1 MCQNRRLGPFSPISY
16 PSFRSIKMKIELCSF
31 SGYKIYPGH
40 GKRMVK
46 IDGKVFQF
54 MNSKCAASH
63 MMRRNPRNTTW
74 TVLYRR
80 KHKKG
85 LEVEQ
90 AKKRTRR
97 TTKFQRAIV
106 GASLNDIL
114 AKRNMK
120 PEVRK
125 AQRDQAIRAAKEKQR
140 ATKTT
145 TKKTTAAPKAAAK
158 GKTAQKAAKPVQTKA
173 PRVGGKR

>member
-1 MCQNRRLGPFSPISY
+1 
-16 PSFRSIKMKIELCSF
+16 MKIGLCAF
-31 SGYKIYPGH
+31 SGFKIYPAS
-40 GKRMVK
+40 GKTLVK
-46 IDGKVFQF
+46 ADGKTFTF
-54 MNSKCAASH
+54 INKKCERSFL
-63 MMRRNPRNTTW
+63 MKRNPRKVKW

-85 LEVEQ
+85 MVEEA

-97 TTKFQRAIV
+97 TMKFQRAIV
-106 GASLNDIL
+106 GASLTDIM

-125 AQRDQAIRAAKEKQR
+125 AQRDQAIKVAKEAKKAKQ
-140 ATKTT
+140 AEKKVTKAPAS
-145 TKKTTAAPKAAAK
+145 KQQKT
-158 GKTAQKAAKPVQTKA
+158 KAAKVSQKAA

>member
-1 MCQNRRLGPFSPISY
+1 
-16 PSFRSIKMKIELCSF
+16 MKIEICAF
-31 SGYKIYPGH
+31 SGLRIYPGH
-40 GKRMVK
+40 GKKMVK
-46 IDGKVFQF
+46 TDGKSFLF
-54 MNSKCAASH
+54 LNKKCEASH
-63 MMRRNPRNTTW
+63 KMKRNPRKVTW

-85 LEVEQ
+85 IEEEA

-97 TTKFQRAIV
+97 AAKFQRAIV
-106 GASLNDIL
+106 GASLSDIM

-125 AQRDQAIRAAKEKQR
+125 AQREQAVRAAKEKQR
-140 ATKTT
+140 AQKAQ
-145 TKKTTAAPKAAAK
+145 KKATAAPSKVTKVAQK
-158 GKTAQKAAKPVQTKA
+158 QKAAKPIQTKA